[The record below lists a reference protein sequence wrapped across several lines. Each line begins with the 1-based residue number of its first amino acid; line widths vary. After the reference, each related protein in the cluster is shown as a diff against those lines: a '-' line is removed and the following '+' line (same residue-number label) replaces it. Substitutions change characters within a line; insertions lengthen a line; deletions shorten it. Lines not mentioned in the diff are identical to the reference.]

1 MSTNISNFAH
11 VAVERLFAKGITY
24 STVIDVG
31 CADGHFFLNLMKFFP
46 DAVPLH
52 VDANRLYET
61 SLKAIK
67 EAIGGDYFIGAVT
80 DHVGEIEITES
91 AHPYWSSIRPEG
103 DIYWSRINSL
113 VKNKSKIP
121 ATTLDMLVD
130 KLALKPPFLLKLDM
144 QGAEESVLD
153 GAPSVLRNTHVVICE
168 ADIEDFHDI
177 NGALVKAGFRLYD
190 LTDLYRLGDGTLGWF
205 YPIYVSNKLEGVCPR
220 AFWDEKENDAVIGAQ
235 VARRGEI
242 LRSNA
247 RDTKSSQIRSSATW
261 PQRGVPVRFGP
272 KI

>member
-1 MSTNISNFAH
+1 VIS
-11 VAVERLFAKGITY
+11 
-24 STVIDVG
+24 
-31 CADGHFFLNLMKFFP
+31 
-46 DAVPLH
+46 
-52 VDANRLYET
+52 
-61 SLKAIK
+61 
-67 EAIGGDYFIGAVT
+67 IGQ
-80 DHVGEIEITES
+80 E
-91 AHPYWSSIRPEG
+91 
-103 DIYWSRINSL
+103 INSL

-130 KLALKPPFLLKLDM
+130 KLALKPPFLLKLDV

-168 ADIEDFHDI
+168 ADIEDFQDI